1 MYENWLK
8 VCKTNKSLKE
18 KIMELNKE
26 KEVMKRAAVN
36 MSSWPQKEKEKFSK
50 SVMN

>member
-8 VCKTNKSLKE
+8 VCKTNKSLKK

-36 MSSWPQKEKEKFSK
+36 YEFLASEREKNSTNQK
-50 SVMN
+50 

>member
-26 KEVMKRAAVN
+26 KEIMKKATVN
-36 MSSWPQKEKEKFSK
+36 YEFLASK
-50 SVMN
+50 GE